1 MGEGEGEG
9 DPAILQ
15 RNRLGYECK
24 IRVRKNATTTA
35 TTTKKSWAA
44 RVLQGYNNRRVFTYL
59 RIFGIM
65 NTVLSKVRVRVRVR
79 S

>member
-15 RNRLGYECK
+15 RNRLGHECK
-24 IRVRKNATTTA
+24 IRVRKNA

-65 NTVLSKVRVRVRVR
+65 DTVLSKVRVRVWAR